1 VLTVDILALRA
12 SHLAAHKVSG
22 KKSLILIALK
32 KKNSSNNKRCICGQM
47 CVSLLEK
54 GDAKCSGAN
63 SEDLSYIL
71 YSIHVLRV
79 LEAAARN
86 ILLPSNWSCWK

>member
-1 VLTVDILALRA
+1 
-12 SHLAAHKVSG
+12 
-22 KKSLILIALK
+22 
-32 KKNSSNNKRCICGQM
+32 M